1 MSTCPRTLIKHKI
14 VFHDCCCLLL
24 NIIMAHGLLGDK
36 TKMAAAFAECRV
48 IADLLFILDGSGSVD
63 QPNWNQMVQFVSD
76 LLDDLNIDLD
86 QTHVALMTYSD
97 SVDIAF
103 FLTDRTDG
111 RADVREGLE
120 QVRTI
125 AVTVNGTIHVRDF
138 FVA

>member
-1 MSTCPRTLIKHKI
+1 
-14 VFHDCCCLLL
+14 
-24 NIIMAHGLLGDK
+24 
-36 TKMAAAFAECRV
+36 
-48 IADLLFILDGSGSVD
+48 
-63 QPNWNQMVQFVSD
+63 MVQFISD